1 MDIRKVLK
9 RLNIKDT
16 GVYDNQFYVI
26 DLQDSDEYATMY
38 TQLSDTAI
46 NTEEPS
52 ITANTNGTTTKIV
65 NYFEIEEIRQ
75 EGSHDDFAGGVCIR
89 PRVDYMNS
97 Y

>member
-65 NYFEIEEIRQ
+65 NYFEIEEDSIIYNIFLMA
-75 EGSHDDFAGGVCIR
+75 DFANDRYYIKIGEK
-89 PRVDYMNS
+89 
-97 Y
+97 